1 MEAACA
7 LAGKKA
13 VSVADTGVKGW
24 ILGADTM
31 VAIDHLIFGK
41 PENKADARRM
51 LTSLSGREHH
61 VITGISLLNPAG
73 VEVFRQAV
81 STLVQMKLLNPGEI
95 EGYVAT
101 GEPFGK
107 AGGYAIQGIGAFM
120 IKGIKGSYTNVV
132 GLPVCEV
139 IEALKAA
146 GALAAFP

>member
-1 MEAACA
+1 
-7 LAGKKA
+7 
-13 VSVADTGVKGW
+13 
-24 ILGADTM
+24 M
-31 VAIDHLIFGK
+31 VAIDHVIFGK
-41 PENKADARRM
+41 PENKADARQM
-51 LTSLSGREHH
+51 LTHLSGRQHR

-81 STLVQMKLLNPGEI
+81 STLVQMKLLNSGEI